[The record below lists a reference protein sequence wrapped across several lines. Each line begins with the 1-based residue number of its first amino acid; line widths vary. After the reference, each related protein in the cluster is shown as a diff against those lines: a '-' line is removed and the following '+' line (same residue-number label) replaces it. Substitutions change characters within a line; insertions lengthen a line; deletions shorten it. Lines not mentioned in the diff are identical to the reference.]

1 MYLVTSE
8 QMQLFDRRTISTLC
22 VPGIVLMEHAG
33 KAVAERAAATQP
45 KRVVVLCG
53 KGNNG
58 GDGWVAAR
66 WLHHRGVAVEVLTL
80 AHPAELAGDAR
91 LAAQMALC
99 AGVPQRPLTQLESP
113 PEGGSADA
121 AASGFRLP
129 QADVYID
136 ALLGTGSN
144 RPVAP
149 DSRIG
154 RVIAAL
160 NQVDGWVLAVDVPSG
175 VDASTGCVGGL
186 VVRAHETITFAAQK
200 LGTAVS
206 PGCEYTG
213 RVHVVD
219 IGIRVEPGEETGPLA
234 AWVTETAIRDWLPAR
249 APLSHKGTYGRVGV
263 AIGRMQGAAVLAGL
277 GAARGG
283 AGLVALAGL
292 DLPTLAVPPEFV
304 VRAGAPDLAAAVSD
318 CQALV
323 LGPGLGDAL
332 APWRPVLDQFEGP
345 VVVDA
350 DGLRLLG
357 SRPPAEGAPVEP
369 RWVLT
374 PHPKECARLL
384 GWTTADVQA
393 RRLAA
398 ATTLARQTGAVVLL
412 KGYHSIIAHPD
423 GRIAVNP
430 TGDASLATAGTGDV
444 LAGLIGGLLAQ
455 GLPPFAAAAAGAWIH
470 GRAGELAGE
479 AMGPASVM
487 ASDVIDNISRAIHLH
502 FDR

>member
-8 QMQLFDRRTISTLC
+8 QMQLFDQRTISTLC

-33 KAVAERAAATQP
+33 RAVAERAAARRP

-66 WLHHRGVAVEVLTL
+66 WLHHMGVAVEVLTVV
-80 AHPAELAGDAR
+80 HPDELGGDAR
-91 LAAQMALC
+91 LAAEMALC
-99 AGVPQRPLTQLESP
+99 AGVPQRSLTQLEP
-113 PEGGSADA
+113 TMGCEPADA
-121 AASGFRLP
+121 TERSLRLP

-160 NQVDGWVLAVDVPSG
+160 HQVDGWVMGVDVPSG
-175 VDASTGCVGGL
+175 VDASTGCVDGL
-186 VVRAHETITFAAQK
+186 AVRADETVTFAAQK

-206 PGCEYTG
+206 PGCEYAG
-213 RVHVVD
+213 RVHVAD
-219 IGIRVEPGEETGPLA
+219 IGIRIEPGEVAGPLA
-234 AWVTETAIRDWLPAR
+234 VWVTETAVRDWLPAR
-249 APLSHKGTYGRVGV
+249 GPLSHKGTYGRVAV

-283 AGLVALAGL
+283 AGLVALTGP
-292 DLPTLAVPPEFV
+292 DQPTLAVPPEFV
-304 VRAGAPDLAAAVSD
+304 VRAGAPDLAASVSD

-323 LGPGLGDAL
+323 LGPGLGDAVDL
-332 APWRPVLDQFEGP
+332 WQPVLAKFEGP

-350 DGLRLLG
+350 DGLRLLRL
-357 SRPPAEGAPVEP
+357 RPPVEGYPAEP

-384 GWTTADVQA
+384 GWTTADVQG

-412 KGYHSIIAHPD
+412 KGYHSIVAHPD